1 MLVDDGSCGCG
12 DSGAFAGDVG
22 GLVVIVFF
30 YLA

>member
-1 MLVDDGSCGCG
+1 MMEVDGSCGCG
-12 DSGAFAGDVG
+12 GGGAFAGDVG